1 MAEQLTATALRYD
14 ERLPAPFV
22 VAQGREHLARRMMDL
37 ARRAGVPVASD
48 AELAER
54 LLLLKPGDVI
64 PDELYRPVAE
74 IFLFLLELSKTE
86 SKKKSNEENSN

>member
-1 MAEQLTATALRYD
+1 MAEQLTATALRYE

-22 VAQGREHLARRMMDL
+22 VAQGRQHLARRMMDL
-37 ARRAGVPVASD
+37 AGQAGVPVTSD

-54 LLLLKPGDVI
+54 LLLLEPGDVI

-74 IFLFLLELSKTE
+74 IFLFLLEFSKTDL
-86 SKKKSNEENSN
+86 KNKSDEENSN